1 MDARTL
7 GSIALGQIHNGAGTC
22 KFFSQHTGK
31 VFTANHFTVLPMTDL
46 VVEHLN
52 KMARKDLKSPTRE
65 PIFRLH
71 GTDLSDSSPSVKL
84 DDISPKELTQ
94 GLPITVT
101 VD

>member
-1 MDARTL
+1 
-7 GSIALGQIHNGAGTC
+7 
-22 KFFSQHTGK
+22 
-31 VFTANHFTVLPMTDL
+31 MTDL

-71 GTDLSDSSPSVKL
+71 GTDLSDSPPSVKV

-94 GLPITVT
+94 GPPITVT
-101 VD
+101 VDETDEDNSPIELTHYTSTTSRSS